1 MPLISAT
8 PGVRRQ
14 GSSGGGVISPKARQ
28 GSSGSISNPANDTGR
43 SLPRE
48 IQGGE
53 VPSAVSAYSSLS
65 SSSPSSQGQTRT
77 YFGGSRER
85 CDDSGQLLTRGGL
98 ADDVRSAMMSWQVA
112 RTSAVWTMSQ
122 VDVGDWLVDK
132 GLGMHR
138 NAFEQQQIDGRAII
152 ELWRLLDTDPTLFHR
167 LIRQEMGVQ
176 SLGHT
181 LTLATELRALVL
193 ESSTRTASVPVALDA
208 SRLQIQA
215 SSDSEM
221 EIVDQDGEIRTM
233 TPPSAN
239 PDGGST
245 TTLWLKQRLKGLL
258 GVGGG
263 EEEQQDKDSKSVP
276 TRRDAAQSR
285 KRDLALREKGYTRPS
300 ESSLVGERRYNRGK
314 MRGASASRGPQEGD
328 ASDGKGLRLGPAGAD
343 MGGEG
348 VGRLGS
354 KAGAGGRGQLLAVT
368 KSANLAE
375 RASEPEIAGM
385 LEVQTTYLP
394 FMRGPYTYTGLNT
407 SATFGRTAGWK
418 PMERWALLRK
428 RAEAYETARVASQRI
443 SSEYSPT
450 SGAPAPRAQP
460 SSVSSAASNSSGSRA
475 SSVKGLGSDPLGEPV
490 CFLEVNSTDTH
501 AVIWRDRERKRIVV
515 GFRGTDINW
524 KDVLVSCIFTHMRAR
539 NLAVAFSRT
548 TLTEKRC
555 GAVP

>member
-28 GSSGSISNPANDTGR
+28 GSSGSISNPASDTGR

-48 IQGGE
+48 SQGGE

-65 SSSPSSQGQTRT
+65 SFSQSSQGQTRT
-77 YFGGSRER
+77 YFGSSRER
-85 CDDSGQLLTRGGL
+85 CGDSGQLMTRDGL
-98 ADDVRSAMMSWQVA
+98 VDDVRSAMMSWQVA
-112 RTSAVWTMSQ
+112 RTSAVWTMSP

-138 NAFEQQQIDGRAII
+138 DAFEQQQIDGRAMI
-152 ELWRLLDTDPTLFHR
+152 ELWRLLDSDPTLFHR

-193 ESSTRTASVPVALDA
+193 ESSTRTASVPGALDA

-215 SSDSEM
+215 SSDLEM
-221 EIVDQDGEIRTM
+221 EIVDQDAEIR
-233 TPPSAN
+233 PVAAPGAN

-263 EEEQQDKDSKSVP
+263 EEQQDKDSKSVP

-285 KRDLALREKGYTRPS
+285 KRDLALRKNEYTSPG
-300 ESSLVGERRYNRGK
+300 ESSLAGERRYNRGK
-314 MRGASASRGPQEGD
+314 MRGASASRGAQEGD

-343 MGGEG
+343 MGGEA
-348 VGRLGS
+348 VGQLGP
-354 KAGAGGRGQLLAVT
+354 KAGASRGQLLAVT
-368 KSANLAE
+368 KSTSLAE

-450 SGAPAPRAQP
+450 PGAPAPRAQP
-460 SSVSSAASNSSGSRA
+460 SSPSPAASNRSGSRA

-501 AVIWRDRERKRIVV
+501 AVIWRDRERKRVVV

-524 KDVLVSCIFTHMRAR
+524 KDVLVTCMFAHMHTRAR
-539 NLAVAFSRT
+539 AISQSLSR
-548 TLTEKRC
+548 
-555 GAVP
+555 A

>member
-28 GSSGSISNPANDTGR
+28 GSSGSISNPASDTSR

-48 IQGGE
+48 SQGGE

-65 SSSPSSQGQTRT
+65 SFSQSSQGQTRT
-77 YFGGSRER
+77 YFGSSRER
-85 CDDSGQLLTRGGL
+85 CGDSGQLMTRDGL
-98 ADDVRSAMMSWQVA
+98 VDDVRSAMMSWQVA
-112 RTSAVWTMSQ
+112 RTSAVWTMSP

-138 NAFEQQQIDGRAII
+138 DAFEQQQIDGRAMI
-152 ELWRLLDTDPTLFHR
+152 ELWRLLDSDPTLFHR

-193 ESSTRTASVPVALDA
+193 ESSTRTASVPGALDA

-215 SSDSEM
+215 SSDLEM
-221 EIVDQDGEIRTM
+221 EIVDQDAEIR
-233 TPPSAN
+233 PVAAPGAN

-263 EEEQQDKDSKSVP
+263 EEQQDKDSKSVP

-285 KRDLALREKGYTRPS
+285 KRDLALRKNEYTSPG
-300 ESSLVGERRYNRGK
+300 ESSLAGERRYNRGK
-314 MRGASASRGPQEGD
+314 MRGASASRGAQEGD

-343 MGGEG
+343 MGGEA
-348 VGRLGS
+348 VGQLGP
-354 KAGAGGRGQLLAVT
+354 KAGASRGQLLAVT
-368 KSANLAE
+368 KSTSLAE

-450 SGAPAPRAQP
+450 PGAPAPRAQP
-460 SSVSSAASNSSGSRA
+460 SSLSPAASNRSGSRA

-501 AVIWRDRERKRIVV
+501 AVIWRDRERKRVVV

-524 KDVLVSCIFTHMRAR
+524 KDVLVTCMFAHMHTRAR
-539 NLAVAFSRT
+539 AISQSLSR
-548 TLTEKRC
+548 
-555 GAVP
+555 A